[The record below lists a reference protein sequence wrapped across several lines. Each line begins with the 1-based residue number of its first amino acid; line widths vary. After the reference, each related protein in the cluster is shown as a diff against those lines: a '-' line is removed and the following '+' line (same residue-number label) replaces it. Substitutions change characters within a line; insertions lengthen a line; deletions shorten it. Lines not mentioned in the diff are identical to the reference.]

1 MNGFNLITGAT
12 GGLGGAFA
20 KLLAERGE
28 PLILTGRSEEKL
40 SALKKELL
48 QSFDGLIVET
58 VACDLTNSS
67 DRKNLLKKTSE
78 ICKSHNV
85 APFRLVNVAG
95 ADIQKGLIEYTE
107 EKICFQCRVNFE
119 SAVSLARG
127 AIDLGVKEILN
138 VSSVSGIYP
147 MPYFAIY
154 SATKGALTS
163 FSLSLREEMRRA
175 GVKVT
180 AVLPGA
186 IPTRDDVKEQIKGQG
201 LWGKIA
207 AKSPRFVAEKS
218 LKAVAKNKG
227 KTVIGFANK
236 CMNIFTKLV
245 PLPLMLKFIAKRWGR
260 ISKDAF

>member
-1 MNGFNLITGAT
+1 
-12 GGLGGAFA
+12 
-20 KLLAERGE
+20 
-28 PLILTGRSEEKL
+28 
-40 SALKKELL
+40 
-48 QSFDGLIVET
+48 
-58 VACDLTNSS
+58 
-67 DRKNLLKKTSE
+67 
-78 ICKSHNV
+78 
-85 APFRLVNVAG
+85 
-95 ADIQKGLIEYTE
+95 
-107 EKICFQCRVNFE
+107 
-119 SAVSLARG
+119 
-127 AIDLGVKEILN
+127 
-138 VSSVSGIYP
+138 
-147 MPYFAIY
+147 
-154 SATKGALTS
+154 
-163 FSLSLREEMRRA
+163 MRRA

-218 LKAVAKNKG
+218 LKEVAKNKG